1 MAHLRCIYETSHG
14 GGLPSERGG
23 PSPCFLFA
31 QARAGRIDLPV
42 QRGCGSRWIPGSS
55 KVQSV
60 RSCDL
65 VRCFVKERNL
75 KLDNA
80 KGILITLVVIG
91 HMLLPIQGTT
101 RGVTNFFYM
110 IYAFHMP
117 AFVFISGLLAQRI
130 YTRVPEGHFNW
141 RRWCSTLWLYL
152 LFQFILFFSE
162 IPAYGRT
169 TRVPDFL
176 HTSGAPWYLL
186 ALLLWY
192 LMIPFF
198 DAYRGKVLP
207 VGLPSSA
214 QRSQS
219 NERAQAGSR
228 LQSDERAQAVHHLQA
243 SEGRA
248 QHGIPY
254 SLIAWILLT
263 IMSLAGGYLA
273 SGALAGLGDFLA
285 LDRVIAFAPF
295 FFAGYFIGPE
305 RLMRFLGAQQERA
318 SDAGCTEISVSRVV
332 EADAWI
338 SADARHARS
347 EASSKRASSRRRSP
361 KVAPK
366 RAGGG
371 IVLLLTGLG
380 LLCYVLIGTQTFEL
394 VLAFR
399 NVVDG
404 AWYYRFHSE
413 QNPAAFPGVLAAQLW
428 LIRLAWFG
436 ISGLMSFALLAL
448 MPNRQIPLL
457 TTTGQRTLQIYILH
471 RPIRDL
477 LLASGFITAAG
488 PENSAHV
495 LQLIALSILLTLV
508 LSAGILQRLFDALR
522 KLPERLFGC

>member
-1 MAHLRCIYETSHG
+1 MYNP
-14 GGLPSERGG
+14 GL
-23 PSPCFLFA
+23 
-31 QARAGRIDLPV
+31 
-42 QRGCGSRWIPGSS
+42 
-55 KVQSV
+55 
-60 RSCDL
+60 SCDL

-117 AFVFISGLLAQRI
+117 AFVFISGLLAQHI
-130 YTRVPEGHFNW
+130 YTRVPKPAQAPAGKRAQRRQHRAANAAGGQQMASRAAAHPTTAGNASVHAGTSALMASRSVNRPDASVVATAGRFNL

-169 TRVPDFL
+169 TRFPDFL

-198 DAYRGKVLP
+198 YAYRGKVLP
-207 VGLPSSA
+207 L
-214 QRSQS
+214 
-219 NERAQAGSR
+219 
-228 LQSDERAQAVHHLQA
+228 
-243 SEGRA
+243 
-248 QHGIPY
+248 GIPC

-285 LDRVIAFAPF
+285 LDRVIAFVPF
-295 FFAGYFIGPE
+295 FFAGYYIGPE
-305 RLMRFLGAQQERA
+305 RLMRFLGAEQESVPSKNPIGRTDIPASKNAKRA
-318 SDAGCTEISVSRVV
+318 AALT
-332 EADAWI
+332 
-338 SADARHARS
+338 SADDRHA
-347 EASSKRASSRRRSP
+347 APMAVSKRASSRRRSP
-361 KVAPK
+361 EEAPK
-366 RAGGG
+366 RAGRG
-371 IVLLLTGLG
+371 IVLLLTSLG
-380 LLCYVLIGTQTFEL
+380 LLCFALVGTQTFDRL
-394 VLAFR
+394 LPYK
-399 NVVDG
+399 NVVYG
-404 AWYYRFHSE
+404 AWYYRFHPE
-413 QNPAAFPGVLAAQLW
+413 QNPAAFPGDLAACLW
-428 LIRLAWFG
+428 LIRLAWFFV
-436 ISGLMSFALLAL
+436 SGLMSFALLAL
-448 MPNRQIPLL
+448 MPNRRLPLV
-457 TTTGQRTLQIYILH
+457 TTIGQRTLQIYILH

-495 LQLIALSILLTLV
+495 LLLIALSILLTIV
-508 LSAGILQRLFDALR
+508 LSAGILQRLFDAIQ
-522 KLPERLFGC
+522 KLPERLV

>member
-1 MAHLRCIYETSHG
+1 M
-14 GGLPSERGG
+14 
-23 PSPCFLFA
+23 
-31 QARAGRIDLPV
+31 
-42 QRGCGSRWIPGSS
+42 
-55 KVQSV
+55 
-60 RSCDL
+60 
-65 VRCFVKERNL
+65 KERNL

-130 YTRVPEGHFNW
+130 YTRVPKPHFNW

-169 TRVPDFL
+169 TRFPDFL

-207 VGLPSSA
+207 CWIS
-214 QRSQS
+214 
-219 NERAQAGSR
+219 
-228 LQSDERAQAVHHLQA
+228 A
-243 SEGRA
+243 SERRSRSDGRSLQNDRPA
-248 QHGIPY
+248 AGVSEASDSRPRQRGIPC

-305 RLMRFLGAQQERA
+305 RLMRFLKK
-318 SDAGCTEISVSRVV
+318 
-332 EADAWI
+332 
-338 SADARHARS
+338 
-347 EASSKRASSRRRSP
+347 KR
-361 KVAPK
+361 
-366 RAGGG
+366 G
-371 IVLLLTGLG
+371 IVLILTALG
-380 LLCYVLIGTQTFEL
+380 LLCFALIGTQTFDRL
-394 VLAFR
+394 LPYK
-399 NVVDG
+399 NVVYG
-404 AWYYRFHSE
+404 AWYYRFHPE
-413 QNPAAFPGVLAAQLW
+413 QNPAAFPGALAAQLW
-428 LIRLAWFG
+428 RIRLVWFLV
-436 ISGLMSFALLAL
+436 SGLMSFALLAL
-448 MPNRQIPLL
+448 MPNRPVPLL
-457 TTTGQRTLQIYILH
+457 TTIGQRTLQIYILH

-488 PENSAHV
+488 PENSVHV
-495 LQLIALSILLTLV
+495 LLLIALSILMTLV
-508 LSAGILQRLFDALR
+508 LSAGILQRLFDAIQ
-522 KLPERLFGC
+522 KLPERLLQ

>member
-1 MAHLRCIYETSHG
+1 M
-14 GGLPSERGG
+14 
-23 PSPCFLFA
+23 
-31 QARAGRIDLPV
+31 
-42 QRGCGSRWIPGSS
+42 
-55 KVQSV
+55 
-60 RSCDL
+60 
-65 VRCFVKERNL
+65 KERNL

-110 IYAFHMP
+110 IYTFHMP

-130 YTRVPEGHFNW
+130 YTRVPKRYFNG

-169 TRVPDFL
+169 TRFPDFL

-198 DAYRGKVLP
+198 CAYRGKVLP
-207 VGLPSSA
+207 VGIPSSERPS
-214 QRSQS
+214 RSD
-219 NERAQAGSR
+219 RR
-228 LQSDERAQAVHHLQA
+228 LLQSDRPVSDSWASSDGRPHLL
-243 SEGRA
+243 
-248 QHGIPY
+248 GIPY
-254 SLIAWILLT
+254 SLIAWILLA

-305 RLMRFLGAQQERA
+305 RLMEFLGGQQE
-318 SDAGCTEISVSRVV
+318 SVAAPKRVT
-332 EADAWI
+332 
-338 SADARHARS
+338 
-347 EASSKRASSRRRSP
+347 SRRRSP
-361 KVAPK
+361 EGTSK
-366 RAGGG
+366 RAGRS
-371 IVLLLTGLG
+371 IVLVLTALG
-380 LLCYVLIGTQTFEL
+380 LLCFVLIGTQTFDRL
-394 VLAFR
+394 LPYR
-399 NVVDG
+399 NVVYG
-404 AWYYRFHSE
+404 TWYYRFHPE
-413 QNPAAFPGVLAAQLW
+413 QNPAAFPGALSSQLW
-428 LIRLAWFG
+428 LIRLAWFLV
-436 ISGLMSFALLAL
+436 SGLMSFALLAL
-448 MPNRQIPLL
+448 MPNRQIPLI

-488 PENSAHV
+488 PDDITHV
-495 LQLIALSILLTLV
+495 LLLIALSLLMTLV
-508 LSAGILQRLFDALR
+508 LSAGILQRLFDAIQ
-522 KLPERLFGC
+522 KLPDRLFECFPSCIK

>member
-1 MAHLRCIYETSHG
+1 M
-14 GGLPSERGG
+14 
-23 PSPCFLFA
+23 
-31 QARAGRIDLPV
+31 
-42 QRGCGSRWIPGSS
+42 
-55 KVQSV
+55 
-60 RSCDL
+60 
-65 VRCFVKERNL
+65 KERNL

-130 YTRVPEGHFNW
+130 YTRVPKPTHAPAENRAPRHPHHAANVSATQQVTTVGHFNG

-169 TRVPDFL
+169 TRFPDFL

-198 DAYRGKVLP
+198 AGGCGKVLP
-207 VGLPSSA
+207 LRPVCSNRRQQPS
-214 QRSQS
+214 
-219 NERAQAGSR
+219 ERRA
-228 LQSDERAQAVHHLQA
+228 QSDEGLQA
-243 SEGRA
+243 GRA
-248 QHGIPY
+248 QRGIPC

-263 IMSLAGGYLA
+263 SLSLAGGYLA
-273 SGALAGLGDFLA
+273 SGALAGIGDFLA

-305 RLMRFLGAQQERA
+305 RLMKFLGVQQE
-318 SDAGCTEISVSRVV
+318 SV
-332 EADAWI
+332 AAP
-338 SADARHARS
+338 
-347 EASSKRASSRRRSP
+347 KRATSRRRSP
-361 KVAPK
+361 KGTSK
-366 RAGGG
+366 RADRG
-371 IVLLLTGLG
+371 IVLLLTALG
-380 LLCYVLIGTQTFEL
+380 LLCFVLIGTQTFDRL
-394 VLAFR
+394 LPYR
-399 NVVDG
+399 NVVYG
-404 AWYYRFHSE
+404 AWYYRFHPE
-413 QNPAAFPGVLAAQLW
+413 QNPAAFPGALSSQLW
-428 LIRLAWFG
+428 LIRLAWFLV
-436 ISGLMSFALLAL
+436 SGLMSFGLLAL

-488 PENSAHV
+488 PENSLHV
-495 LQLIALSILLTLV
+495 LLLIALSLLMTLV
-508 LSAGILQRLFDALR
+508 LSAGILQRLFDAIQ
-522 KLPERLFGC
+522 KLPERLF

>member
-1 MAHLRCIYETSHG
+1 M
-14 GGLPSERGG
+14 
-23 PSPCFLFA
+23 
-31 QARAGRIDLPV
+31 
-42 QRGCGSRWIPGSS
+42 
-55 KVQSV
+55 
-60 RSCDL
+60 
-65 VRCFVKERNL
+65 KERNL

-130 YTRVPEGHFNW
+130 YTRVPKPAHAPAENCAQRHPHHAANVSATQQVTTVGHFNG

-169 TRVPDFL
+169 TRFPDFL

-198 DAYRGKVLP
+198 AGCRGKVLP
-207 VGLPSSA
+207 LRPVCSNRRQQPSERRTQPDEHPETGRRSLSDEGLQAGRQLQPSESRA
-214 QRSQS
+214 QRGLSC
-219 NERAQAGSR
+219 
-228 LQSDERAQAVHHLQA
+228 
-243 SEGRA
+243 
-248 QHGIPY
+248 

-263 IMSLAGGYLA
+263 SLSLAGGYLA
-273 SGALAGLGDFLA
+273 SGALAGIGDFLA

-305 RLMRFLGAQQERA
+305 CLMKFLGVQQE
-318 SDAGCTEISVSRVV
+318 SV
-332 EADAWI
+332 AAP
-338 SADARHARS
+338 
-347 EASSKRASSRRRSP
+347 KRATSRRRSP
-361 KVAPK
+361 KGTSK
-366 RAGGG
+366 RADRG
-371 IVLLLTGLG
+371 IVLLLTALG
-380 LLCYVLIGTQTFEL
+380 LLCFVLIGTQTFDRL
-394 VLAFR
+394 LPYR
-399 NVVDG
+399 NVVYG
-404 AWYYRFHSE
+404 AWYYRFHPE
-413 QNPAAFPGVLAAQLW
+413 QSPAAFPGALATQLW
-428 LIRLAWFG
+428 LIRLAWFLV
-436 ISGLMSFALLAL
+436 SGLMSFALLAL

-477 LLASGFITAAG
+477 LLASGFITAAD
-488 PENSAHV
+488 PENSLHV
-495 LQLIALSILLTLV
+495 LLLIALSLLMTLV
-508 LSAGILQRLFDALR
+508 LSAGILQRLFDAIQ
-522 KLPERLFGC
+522 KLPERLF

>member
-1 MAHLRCIYETSHG
+1 M
-14 GGLPSERGG
+14 
-23 PSPCFLFA
+23 
-31 QARAGRIDLPV
+31 
-42 QRGCGSRWIPGSS
+42 
-55 KVQSV
+55 
-60 RSCDL
+60 
-65 VRCFVKERNL
+65 KERNL

-130 YTRVPEGHFNW
+130 YTRVPKPAHGPAENCAQSHPHHAANVSATQQVTTVGHFNG

-169 TRVPDFL
+169 TRFPDFL

-198 DAYRGKVLP
+198 AGCRGKVLP
-207 VGLPSSA
+207 LRPAFSNRRQQPS
-214 QRSQS
+214 
-219 NERAQAGSR
+219 ERRA
-228 LQSDERAQAVHHLQA
+228 QSDEHPQTGRRLHADA
-243 SEGRA
+243 GRA
-248 QHGIPY
+248 QRDIPC
-254 SLIAWILLT
+254 SLIAWIFLT
-263 IMSLAGGYLA
+263 ILSLAGGYLA
-273 SGALAGLGDFLA
+273 SGALAGIGDFLA

-305 RLMRFLGAQQERA
+305 GLMKFLGVEQE
-318 SDAGCTEISVSRVV
+318 SV
-332 EADAWI
+332 AAP
-338 SADARHARS
+338 
-347 EASSKRASSRRRSP
+347 KRATSRRRSP
-361 KVAPK
+361 KGTSK
-366 RAGGG
+366 RADRG
-371 IVLLLTGLG
+371 IVLLLTALG
-380 LLCYVLIGTQTFEL
+380 LLCFVLIGTQTFDRL
-394 VLAFR
+394 LPYR
-399 NVVDG
+399 NVVYG
-404 AWYYRFHSE
+404 GWYYRFHPE
-413 QNPAAFPGVLAAQLW
+413 QNPAAFPGALATQLW
-428 LIRLAWFG
+428 LIRLAWFLV
-436 ISGLMSFALLAL
+436 SGLMSFALLAL

-488 PENSAHV
+488 PENSLHV
-495 LQLIALSILLTLV
+495 LLLIALSLLMTLV
-508 LSAGILQRLFDALR
+508 LSAGILQRLFDAIQ
-522 KLPERLFGC
+522 KLPERLF

>member
-1 MAHLRCIYETSHG
+1 MCPSLDGACDAYMNQSHG

-23 PSPCFLFA
+23 PSPCFLFLFVWTGPA
-31 QARAGRIDLPV
+31 MCAPW
-42 QRGCGSRWIPGSS
+42 SR
-55 KVQSV
+55 
-60 RSCDL
+60 DL

-101 RGVTNFFYM
+101 RSVTNFFYM
-110 IYAFHMP
+110 IYTFHMP

-130 YTRVPEGHFNW
+130 YTRVPKPRFNG

-169 TRVPDFL
+169 TRFPDFL

-192 LMIPFF
+192 LLIPFF
-198 DAYRGKVLP
+198 YAYR
-207 VGLPSSA
+207 
-214 QRSQS
+214 
-219 NERAQAGSR
+219 NF
-228 LQSDERAQAVHHLQA
+228 
-243 SEGRA
+243 
-248 QHGIPY
+248 PY

-305 RLMRFLGAQQERA
+305 RLMRFLKK
-318 SDAGCTEISVSRVV
+318 
-332 EADAWI
+332 
-338 SADARHARS
+338 
-347 EASSKRASSRRRSP
+347 KR
-361 KVAPK
+361 
-366 RAGGG
+366 G
-371 IVLLLTGLG
+371 IVLLLTALG
-380 LLCYVLIGTQTFEL
+380 LLCFVLIGTQTFDRL
-394 VLAFR
+394 LPYK
-399 NVVDG
+399 NVVYG
-404 AWYYRFHSE
+404 AWYYRFHPE
-413 QNPAAFPGVLAAQLW
+413 QNTAAFPGDLAACLW
-428 LIRLAWFG
+428 LIRLAWFLV
-436 ISGLMSFALLAL
+436 SGLMSFALFAL
-448 MPNRQIPLL
+448 MPNRRLPLV
-457 TTTGQRTLQIYILH
+457 TTIGQRTLQIYILH

-477 LLASGFITAAG
+477 LLAGGFITAAG

-495 LQLIALSILLTLV
+495 LLLIALSILLTLV
-508 LSAGILQRLFDALR
+508 LSAGILQRLSDAIQ
-522 KLPERLFGC
+522 KLPERLL

>member
-1 MAHLRCIYETSHG
+1 M
-14 GGLPSERGG
+14 
-23 PSPCFLFA
+23 
-31 QARAGRIDLPV
+31 
-42 QRGCGSRWIPGSS
+42 
-55 KVQSV
+55 
-60 RSCDL
+60 
-65 VRCFVKERNL
+65 KERNL

-80 KGILITLVVIG
+80 KGVLITLVVIG

-117 AFVFISGLLAQRI
+117 AFVFISGLLAQHI
-130 YTRVPEGHFNW
+130 YTRAPKRYFNG

-169 TRVPDFL
+169 TRFPDFL

-198 DAYRGKVLP
+198 YAYRNFP
-207 VGLPSSA
+207 C
-214 QRSQS
+214 
-219 NERAQAGSR
+219 
-228 LQSDERAQAVHHLQA
+228 
-243 SEGRA
+243 
-248 QHGIPY
+248 

-305 RLMRFLGAQQERA
+305 RLMRFLDAEQDRA
-318 SDAGCTEISVSRVV
+318 LSKNQTGRKD
-332 EADAWI
+332 I
-338 SADARHARS
+338 SAA
-347 EASSKRASSRRRSP
+347 KRATSRRRSP
-361 KVAPK
+361 EEAPK
-366 RAGGG
+366 RAGRG
-371 IVLLLTGLG
+371 IVLLLTVLG
-380 LLCYVLIGTQTFEL
+380 LLCFALVGTQTFDHL
-394 VLAFR
+394 LPYK
-399 NVVDG
+399 NVVYG
-404 AWYYRFHSE
+404 AWYYRFHPE
-413 QNPAAFPGVLAAQLW
+413 QNPAAFPGALAAQLW
-428 LIRLAWFG
+428 LIRLAWFLV
-436 ISGLMSFALLAL
+436 SGLMSFVLLAL

-457 TTTGQRTLQIYILH
+457 TTIGQRTLQIYILH

-495 LQLIALSILLTLV
+495 LLLIVLPILLTIV
-508 LSAGILQRLFDALR
+508 LSAGILQRLFDTIQ
-522 KLPERLFGC
+522 KLPERLFGCFSSCIKHV

>member
-1 MAHLRCIYETSHG
+1 MAHLRCRYESK
-14 GGLPSERGG
+14 PRWRAAIRERRPVTVLFIFFVWTG
-23 PSPCFLFA
+23 PAMCAPWP
-31 QARAGRIDLPV
+31 R
-42 QRGCGSRWIPGSS
+42 
-55 KVQSV
+55 
-60 RSCDL
+60 DL

-110 IYAFHMP
+110 IYTFHMP

-130 YTRVPEGHFNW
+130 YTRVPKRYFNG

-169 TRVPDFL
+169 TRFPDFL

-192 LMIPFF
+192 LMISFF
-198 DAYRGKVLP
+198 YAYR
-207 VGLPSSA
+207 
-214 QRSQS
+214 
-219 NERAQAGSR
+219 
-228 LQSDERAQAVHHLQA
+228 DF
-243 SEGRA
+243 
-248 QHGIPY
+248 PY

-295 FFAGYFIGPE
+295 FFAGYFVGPE
-305 RLMRFLGAQQERA
+305 RLMRFLGAEQE
-318 SDAGCTEISVSRVV
+318 SVVAP
-332 EADAWI
+332 EAA
-338 SADARHARS
+338 
-347 EASSKRASSRRRSP
+347 SKRASSRRWSP
-361 KVAPK
+361 EEASK
-366 RAGGG
+366 RAGRG
-371 IVLLLTGLG
+371 IVLLLTALG
-380 LLCYVLIGTQTFEL
+380 LLCFVLVGTQTFDRL
-394 VLAFR
+394 LPYK
-399 NVVDG
+399 NVVYG

-413 QNPAAFPGVLAAQLW
+413 QNPTAFPDVLASCLW
-428 LIRLAWFG
+428 LIRLAWFLV
-436 ISGLMSFALLAL
+436 SGLMSFALLAL
-448 MPNRQIPLL
+448 MPNRRLPLI
-457 TTTGQRTLQIYILH
+457 TTIGQRTLQIYILH

-477 LLASGFITAAG
+477 LLAGGFITAAG

-495 LQLIALSILLTLV
+495 LLLIALSILMTIV
-508 LSAGILQRLFDALR
+508 LSAGILQRLFDAIQ
-522 KLPERLFGC
+522 KLPERLLL

>member
-1 MAHLRCIYETSHG
+1 MRQS
-14 GGLPSERGG
+14 
-23 PSPCFLFA
+23 CF
-31 QARAGRIDLPV
+31 
-42 QRGCGSRWIPGSS
+42 
-55 KVQSV
+55 
-60 RSCDL
+60 L

-130 YTRVPEGHFNW
+130 YTRVPKPHFNG

-169 TRVPDFL
+169 TRFPDFL

-198 DAYRGKVLP
+198 AGGR
-207 VGLPSSA
+207 GLPC
-214 QRSQS
+214 
-219 NERAQAGSR
+219 
-228 LQSDERAQAVHHLQA
+228 
-243 SEGRA
+243 
-248 QHGIPY
+248 

-263 IMSLAGGYLA
+263 ILSLAGGYLA
-273 SGALAGLGDFLA
+273 SGALAGIGDFLA

-305 RLMRFLGAQQERA
+305 RLMKFLGVQKE
-318 SDAGCTEISVSRVV
+318 SV
-332 EADAWI
+332 AAP
-338 SADARHARS
+338 
-347 EASSKRASSRRRSP
+347 KRATSRRRSP
-361 KVAPK
+361 EGTSK
-366 RAGGG
+366 RANRG
-371 IVLLLTGLG
+371 IVLLLTALG
-380 LLCYVLIGTQTFEL
+380 LLCFVLIGTQTFDRL
-394 VLAFR
+394 LPYR
-399 NVVDG
+399 NVVYG
-404 AWYYRFHSE
+404 AWYYRFHPE
-413 QNPAAFPGVLAAQLW
+413 QNPAAFPGALATQLW
-428 LIRLAWFG
+428 LIRLAWFLV
-436 ISGLMSFALLAL
+436 SGLMSFALLAL
-448 MPNRQIPLL
+448 MPNRQIPLI

-488 PENSAHV
+488 QENSLHV
-495 LQLIALSILLTLV
+495 VLLLALSLLMTLV
-508 LSAGILQRLFDALR
+508 LSAGILQRLFDAIQ
-522 KLPERLFGC
+522 KLPERLFECFPSCIK

>member
-1 MAHLRCIYETSHG
+1 MKG
-14 GGLPSERGG
+14 
-23 PSPCFLFA
+23 
-31 QARAGRIDLPV
+31 
-42 QRGCGSRWIPGSS
+42 
-55 KVQSV
+55 
-60 RSCDL
+60 
-65 VRCFVKERNL
+65 RNL

-130 YTRVPEGHFNW
+130 YTRVPKRYFNG

-169 TRVPDFL
+169 TRFPDFL

-198 DAYRGKVLP
+198 YAYCGKVLP
-207 VGLPSSA
+207 G
-214 QRSQS
+214 
-219 NERAQAGSR
+219 
-228 LQSDERAQAVHHLQA
+228 
-243 SEGRA
+243 
-248 QHGIPY
+248 GIPY

-285 LDRVIAFAPF
+285 LDRVIAFSPF

-305 RLMRFLGAQQERA
+305 RLMRFLGAEQERA
-318 SDAGCTEISVSRVV
+318 LSKNQTGRKDISV
-332 EADAWI
+332 A
-338 SADARHARS
+338 
-347 EASSKRASSRRRSP
+347 KRATSRRRSP
-361 KVAPK
+361 EEAPK
-366 RAGGG
+366 RAGRG
-371 IVLLLTGLG
+371 IVLLLTVLG
-380 LLCYVLIGTQTFEL
+380 LLCFALVGTQTFDRL
-394 VLAFR
+394 LPYK
-399 NVVDG
+399 NVVYG
-404 AWYYRFHSE
+404 AWYYRFHPE
-413 QNPAAFPGVLAAQLW
+413 QNPAAFPGDLAACLW
-428 LIRLAWFG
+428 LIRLAWFLV
-436 ISGLMSFALLAL
+436 SGLMSFALLAL

-457 TTTGQRTLQIYILH
+457 TTIGQRTLQIYILH

-477 LLASGFITAAG
+477 LLAGGFITAAG

-495 LQLIALSILLTLV
+495 LLLIVLSILLTIV
-508 LSAGILQRLFDALR
+508 LSAGILQRLFDTIQ
-522 KLPERLFGC
+522 KLPERLV

>member
-1 MAHLRCIYETSHG
+1 MDT
-14 GGLPSERGG
+14 
-23 PSPCFLFA
+23 FA
-31 QARAGRIDLPV
+31 VAGSATRA
-42 QRGCGSRWIPGSS
+42 WSS
-55 KVQSV
+55 A
-60 RSCDL
+60 L

-130 YTRVPEGHFNW
+130 YIRVPKQAHAPAENCAQRHPHHATNVSATQQVTTVGHFNGH
-141 RRWCSTLWLYL
+141 RWCSTLWLYL

-169 TRVPDFL
+169 TRFPDFL

-198 DAYRGKVLP
+198 AGCRGKVLP
-207 VGLPSSA
+207 LRPA
-214 QRSQS
+214 CS
-219 NERAQAGSR
+219 NRRLQLSERRAQSG
-228 LQSDERAQAVHHLQA
+228 L
-243 SEGRA
+243 
-248 QHGIPY
+248 PY

-263 IMSLAGGYLA
+263 GLSLAGGYLA
-273 SGALAGLGDFLA
+273 SGALAGIGDFLA

-305 RLMRFLGAQQERA
+305 RLMKFLGGQQE
-318 SDAGCTEISVSRVV
+318 SV
-332 EADAWI
+332 
-338 SADARHARS
+338 
-347 EASSKRASSRRRSP
+347 
-361 KVAPK
+361 VAPK
-366 RAGGG
+366 RATSRRRSTEGTSKRADRG
-371 IVLLLTGLG
+371 IVLLLTALG
-380 LLCYVLIGTQTFEL
+380 LLCFVLIGTQTFDRL
-394 VLAFR
+394 LPYR
-399 NVVDG
+399 NVVYG
-404 AWYYRFHSE
+404 AWYYRFHPE
-413 QNPAAFPGVLAAQLW
+413 QNPAAFPGALAAQLW
-428 LIRLAWFG
+428 LIRFAWFLV
-436 ISGLMSFALLAL
+436 SGLMSFTLLAL

-457 TTTGQRTLQIYILH
+457 TTIGQRTLQIYILH

-488 PENSAHV
+488 PENSLHV
-495 LQLIALSILLTLV
+495 LLLITLSLLMTLV
-508 LSAGILQRLFDALR
+508 LSAGILQRLFDAIQ
-522 KLPERLFGC
+522 KLPDRLL

>member
-1 MAHLRCIYETSHG
+1 MRQS
-14 GGLPSERGG
+14 
-23 PSPCFLFA
+23 CF
-31 QARAGRIDLPV
+31 
-42 QRGCGSRWIPGSS
+42 
-55 KVQSV
+55 
-60 RSCDL
+60 L

-130 YTRVPEGHFNW
+130 YTRVPKPAHAPAENCAQRHPHHAANVSATQQVTTVGHFNG

-169 TRVPDFL
+169 TRFPDFL

-198 DAYRGKVLP
+198 AGCRGKVLP
-207 VGLPSSA
+207 FRPVCSNRRLQLSERRAQSGLPC
-214 QRSQS
+214 
-219 NERAQAGSR
+219 
-228 LQSDERAQAVHHLQA
+228 
-243 SEGRA
+243 
-248 QHGIPY
+248 

-263 IMSLAGGYLA
+263 ILSLAGGYLA
-273 SGALAGLGDFLA
+273 SGALAGIGDFLA

-305 RLMRFLGAQQERA
+305 RLMEFLGVQKE
-318 SDAGCTEISVSRVV
+318 SV
-332 EADAWI
+332 AAP
-338 SADARHARS
+338 
-347 EASSKRASSRRRSP
+347 KRATSRRRSP
-361 KVAPK
+361 EGTSK
-366 RAGGG
+366 RADRG
-371 IVLLLTGLG
+371 IVLLLTALG
-380 LLCYVLIGTQTFEL
+380 LLCFVLIGTQTFDRL
-394 VLAFR
+394 LPYR
-399 NVVDG
+399 NVVYG
-404 AWYYRFHSE
+404 AWYYRFHPE
-413 QNPAAFPGVLAAQLW
+413 QNPAAFPGALATQLW
-428 LIRLAWFG
+428 LIRLAWFLV
-436 ISGLMSFALLAL
+436 SGLMSFALLAL
-448 MPNRQIPLL
+448 MPNRQIPLI

-488 PENSAHV
+488 PENSLHV
-495 LQLIALSILLTLV
+495 LLLIALSLLMTLV
-508 LSAGILQRLFDALR
+508 LSAGILQRLFDAIQ
-522 KLPERLFGC
+522 KLPERLFECFPSCIK